1 MGKRVIAD
9 CGSTKIHWAVVE
21 GNRCYGEFFTTGINP
36 VVMAPEMIAVIFEKE
51 LPGKLPADLSTV
63 EFYGAGCK
71 GEAACGAVRD
81 ALAPYAGDAVIVV
94 ESDMLG
100 VCRALLGDREG
111 VACILGTGAN
121 SCLYD
126 GRCIISNVSP
136 GGYILGDE
144 GSGAWLG
151 RRFAGD
157 FIKGLLPADLAARF
171 VNEYG
176 LDAAEIIRRVYR
188 PQNGETAPNRFLA
201 SFATFINA
209 NIGDRCMK
217 EMVTA
222 GFSDF
227 FARNVAFYFD
237 SKEKTHNGLTVN
249 FAGSVAYA
257 FEPLLREVGVECGYE
272 IGMVVKNPMEAML
285 RRICSF

>member
-21 GNRCYGEFFTTGINP
+21 GDRCYGEFFTTGINP
-36 VVMAPEMIAVIFEKE
+36 VVMDYEMIAGIFGRE
-51 LPGKLPADLSTV
+51 LPGKFPADLSVV

-71 GEAACGAVRD
+71 GEAACGAVTD
-81 ALAPYAGDAVIVV
+81 ALRPYVGEAVIEV

-157 FIKGLLPADLAARF
+157 FIKGLLPAGLAERF
-171 VNEYG
+171 MNEYG

-201 SFATFINA
+201 SFAPFVSA
-209 NIGDRCMK
+209 NIGERCMK
-217 EMVTA
+217 ELVTE
-222 GFSDF
+222 GFRDF

-237 SKEKTHNGLTVN
+237 SMGKTRNGLTVN
-249 FAGSVAYA
+249 FAGSVAHA
-257 FEPLLREVGVECGYE
+257 FEPLLREVGAAWGYE

-285 RRICSF
+285 RRICRF